1 MKRVAA
7 NLGMTVAEVM
17 IILKDQMENFT
28 STICIASKINNS
40 NGDIQEVATKMKTIL
55 GDQVFSQSLIE
66 NTKPAVY
73 FSALHA
79 NYGRGKI
86 EEKYDAYTTA
96 YHPGMLRVASS
107 LLQSPAPRA
116 TVEDFKCPKESKQK
130 FTAQHSDKLSCPSFL
145 NILSN
150 HDSFVEYY
158 IDDILVG
165 RLHIKAGFL
174 LVYTTEIH
182 TDNNKIFNPLKLVHC
197 LEGASDCLLYCF
209 IGVPPKEGLKMKGR
223 AWIQKLKFAI
233 ETIFANRLNKL

>member
-1 MKRVAA
+1 
-7 NLGMTVAEVM
+7 
-17 IILKDQMENFT
+17 
-28 STICIASKINNS
+28 
-40 NGDIQEVATKMKTIL
+40 
-55 GDQVFSQSLIE
+55 
-66 NTKPAVY
+66 
-73 FSALHA
+73 
-79 NYGRGKI
+79 
-86 EEKYDAYTTA
+86 
-96 YHPGMLRVASS
+96 MLRVASS

-150 HDSFVEYY
+150 HHDSFVEYY